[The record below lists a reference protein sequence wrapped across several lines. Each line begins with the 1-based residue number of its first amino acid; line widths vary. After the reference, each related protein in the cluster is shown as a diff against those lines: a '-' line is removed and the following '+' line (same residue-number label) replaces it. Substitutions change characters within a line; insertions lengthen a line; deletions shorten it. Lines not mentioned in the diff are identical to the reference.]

1 MSIAA
6 QIQRLG
12 FIISGKLS
20 PMEGREQDRRCQY
33 YADDAGNVYV
43 VRSGILTIIAA
54 NGKVY

>member
-20 PMEGREQDRRCQY
+20 PMESREQDRRCQY
-33 YADDAGNVYV
+33 
-43 VRSGILTIIAA
+43 
-54 NGKVY
+54 